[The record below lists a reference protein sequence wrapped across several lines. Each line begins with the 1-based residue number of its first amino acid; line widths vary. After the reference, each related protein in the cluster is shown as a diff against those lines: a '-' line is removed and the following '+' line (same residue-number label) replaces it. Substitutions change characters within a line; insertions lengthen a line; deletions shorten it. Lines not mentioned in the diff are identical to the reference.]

1 MIARIPLVSVIAELR
16 RINRPGQC
24 LAVADYIGGSAR

>member
-24 LAVADYIGGSAR
+24 LALADYIIASAR